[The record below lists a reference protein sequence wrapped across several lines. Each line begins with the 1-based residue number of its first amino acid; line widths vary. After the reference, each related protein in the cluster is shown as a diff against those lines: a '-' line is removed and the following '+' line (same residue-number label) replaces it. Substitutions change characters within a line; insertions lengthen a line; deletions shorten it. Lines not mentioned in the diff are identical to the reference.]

1 MTQFECDFM
10 TKAQVDGVREL
21 IDLCRNGY
29 QVVFGATLYTGRQYK
44 LRHSRNGRTLM
55 VSILR
60 YSYSIKEGE
69 RVLKMVAYDDDGK
82 MIQPES

>member
-1 MTQFECDFM
+1 MTQFDEDFM

-29 QVVFGATLYTGRQYK
+29 QVMFGAELYSGRKYK

-55 VSILR
+55 VTILQ
-60 YSYSIKEGE
+60 YSYSIREGE
-69 RVLKMVAYDDDGK
+69 RVLKMVVYDENGK
-82 MIQPES
+82 IVQPES

>member
-1 MTQFECDFM
+1 MTQFEYDFM

-29 QVVFGATLYTGRQYK
+29 QVQFGAELYSGRKYK

-55 VSILR
+55 VTILR
-60 YSYSIKEGE
+60 YSYAIKEGE
-69 RVLKMVAYDDDGK
+69 RVLKMVVYNEDGTIVK
-82 MIQPES
+82 PES

>member
-1 MTQFECDFM
+1 MTSFEEDFM
-10 TKAQVDGVREL
+10 TKAQVDGVHEL

-29 QVVFGATLYTGRQYK
+29 QVLFSATLYSGRKYK

-55 VSILR
+55 VTILR

-82 MIQPES
+82 IIKPES